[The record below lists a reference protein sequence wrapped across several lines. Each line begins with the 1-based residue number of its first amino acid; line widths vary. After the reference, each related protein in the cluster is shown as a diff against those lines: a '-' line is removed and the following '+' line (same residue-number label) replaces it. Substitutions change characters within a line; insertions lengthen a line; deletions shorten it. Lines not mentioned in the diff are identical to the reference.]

1 MSFDFVRS
9 FHKMHCSSTPKDS
22 TELTEKLKGQMP
34 YTILVAEDQQHV
46 RSLIEYKL
54 RNSGFVVVAVE
65 DGNAALQ
72 KAEEIIPD
80 LVLLDVMMPLMTG
93 FEVLGALKKNQKTK
107 DIPILMLTAQSKED
121 EVLKG
126 LELGA
131 DDYITKPF
139 SPNDLA
145 ARVKTVL
152 LRRGKK

>member
-1 MSFDFVRS
+1 MS
-9 FHKMHCSSTPKDS
+9 
-22 TELTEKLKGQMP
+22 

-54 RNSGFVVVAVE
+54 RNSGFVVVSVE

-107 DIPILMLTAQSKED
+107 DIPILMVTAQSKED

-139 SPNDLA
+139 SPNELV

>member
-1 MSFDFVRS
+1 MYDLFIRCVALPHRR
-9 FHKMHCSSTPKDS
+9 DS
-22 TELTEKLKGQMP
+22 TELTEKLKNQMP

-65 DGNAALQ
+65 DGIAALQ

-139 SPNDLA
+139 SPNELA